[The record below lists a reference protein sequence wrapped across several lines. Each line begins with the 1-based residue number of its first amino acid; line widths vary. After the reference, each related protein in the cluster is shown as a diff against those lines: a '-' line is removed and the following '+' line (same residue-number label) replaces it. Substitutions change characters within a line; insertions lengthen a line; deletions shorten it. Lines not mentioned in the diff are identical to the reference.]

1 MPKSQ
6 PARPKPKAPRKSA
19 PRKSALPPKASRPKP
34 GGARAVP
41 AVEWARDRVADLLK
55 RLKRAYPDA
64 KCALDHD
71 SPLQLLVA
79 TILSAQCTDERVN
92 KVTPDLFRRWNSAA
106 AFAATDMAELEK
118 AIQSTGFF
126 RNKARSIKE
135 CCRDLVARHGGAV
148 PKVLEELVQLRGVG
162 RKTANVVLG
171 NAYGI
176 PGITVDTHVGRLSR
190 RLGLTREEDPVKVE
204 FELMERVPKKDW
216 TLFSHLLIHHGR
228 RVCGSRKPLCE
239 GCTLLDLC
247 PRVDVKNSA

>member
-1 MPKSQ
+1 M
-6 PARPKPKAPRKSA
+6 
-19 PRKSALPPKASRPKP
+19 
-34 GGARAVP
+34 P
-41 AVEWARDRVADLLK
+41 AVEWAPDRVADLMK

-64 KCALDHD
+64 KCALDHG

-106 AFAATDMAELEK
+106 AFAAADMAELEK
-118 AIQSTGFF
+118 AIRSTGFF
-126 RNKARSIKE
+126 RSKARSIRE

-148 PKVLEELVQLRGVG
+148 PRVLEELVQLRGVG

-190 RLGLTREEDPVKVE
+190 RLGLTRAEDPVKVE

-228 RVCGSRKPLCE
+228 RACGSRKPLCE
-239 GCTLLDLC
+239 SCALLDLC
-247 PRVDVKNSA
+247 PRIDVKNSA